1 MSWIAR
7 HLAGQSSAPV
17 LWIVMWM
24 KGEERKRGDVRPSF
38 VSFFIFCGFPS
49 SDTRR
54 NAFLNEFP
62 VDDLG
67 VFMPFVCANP
77 HLLLVSRAALTL
89 HAKRLTFLKVL
100 NPARIPPPIHVVYF
114 RSAGAEI
121 RIFMSS
127 TANLLISR
135 INRSGKFL
143 QSVEPPERTML
154 RYSDFRRS
162 RSVRVM
168 ASWTI
173 WWTPGYSRPMSSG
186 SKRISGA
193 R

>member
-1 MSWIAR
+1 ME
-7 HLAGQSSAPV
+7 
-17 LWIVMWM
+17 
-24 KGEERKRGDVRPSF
+24 GEERDWGNIRPSF
-38 VSFFIFCGFPS
+38 VSLYFFVRFLLLTPG
-49 SDTRR
+49 RK
-54 NAFLNEFP
+54 AFLDEFP
-62 VDDLG
+62 VDDFG
-67 VFMPFVCANP
+67 VFVPFVCANP
-77 HLLLVSRAALTL
+77 HLFLVSSAIQIHRAS
-89 HAKRLTFLKVL
+89 RLTFLKVL

-162 RSVRVM
+162 RSVRIM

-173 WWTPGYSRPMSSG
+173 WWTPGYSRPISSG